1 MSKNKEVDNYCK
13 SSNETID
20 KIIKG
25 KVQRQL
31 DLDTISEEVFWD
43 FFSNTVKENLISMDN
58 LFQKKIDNLIMN
70 NEYDQ
75 NTQYTTLLKQLKPLS
90 SVIKKMISN
99 YFTISLKNVEKRKKK
114 LI

>member
-1 MSKNKEVDNYCK
+1 MVNKTIIVEQYKKRKTGPGIALSKNKEVDNYCK

-43 FFSNTVKENLISMDN
+43 LFSNTVKENLISMDN
-58 LFQKKIDNLIMN
+58 LLLN
-70 NEYDQ
+70 NF
-75 NTQYTTLLKQLKPLS
+75 LLDS
-90 SVIKKMISN
+90 
-99 YFTISLKNVEKRKKK
+99 
-114 LI
+114 